1 MPFRTNEEIEQRKA
15 AGVKM
20 NKLNCG
26 WNLPAEIIARIATRL
41 DNFEPQTEAERRNKR
56 ILELAFVQDMNA
68 SQIARLHDP
77 LIVGA
82 GNRSRGK
89 PLSPGAIRNICIEFA
104 PEVMKYRQESHA
116 SAAVKR
122 RNALYQQR
130 QRGEINRPTVCATCG
145 SDTDIEQHHIIPLA
159 AGGTDDYFNLISL
172 CHDCH
177 MKLHHAIYD
186 RLQWRGG

>member
-1 MPFRTNEEIEQRKA
+1 MPFLTNEDIERRKA

-26 WNLPAEIIARIATRL
+26 WNLPAKITATIVSRILEL
-41 DNFEPQTEAERRNKR
+41 DPQTDAEKRDKR
-56 ILELAFVQDMNA
+56 ILELAFIDDMNA
-68 SQIARLHDP
+68 TQIARLNDP
-77 LIVGA
+77 LIVGM
-82 GNRSRGK
+82 GNRSKGK
-89 PLSPGAIRNICIEFA
+89 PLSQSSISKICRDFA
-104 PEVMKYRQESHA
+104 PEIAEYKKAHA
-116 SAAVKR
+116 STVIKR
-122 RNALYQQR
+122 RTALYQKR
-130 QRGEINRPTVCATCG
+130 QRGEINRPAVCATCG
-145 SDTDIEQHHIIPLA
+145 SDTDIEQHHIIPLV